1 MSTLNENIL
10 KVKETFEDIAFAIKK
25 GAEKGMCEDI
35 GECDSPM
42 TYADKIHSIVE
53 SGSKG
58 LDPNKLYV
66 EAYDVGLSEPT
77 VEAST
82 TEDGGVMLTFGL
94 KRGLDGQPGPM
105 GPAGPEGP
113 AGPAGPMGPTGPAGK
128 GGDGIQYIYTTTSV
142 NEAPKNPIINLID
155 YENDKDYQNVEG
167 DEYIPSIEI
176 SGGQI

>member
-105 GPAGPEGP
+105 GPAGKDGASGTDGKDGKDGADGMDGSVYEYVYFRGTSKEHKPGKP
-113 AGPAGPMGPTGPAGK
+113 ASGVGNNTDDYVPTEKNTVSINGN
-128 GGDGIQYIYTTTSV
+128 SV
-142 NEAPKNPIINLID
+142 VLK
-155 YENDKDYQNVEG
+155 
-167 DEYIPSIEI
+167 
-176 SGGQI
+176 